1 MTRNRF
7 ILGESAGAP
16 APPSLSREELERLSL
31 AIISEMARA
40 YRPPPE
46 RRVTP
51 ERVHQPAVP
60 AGRPALEAFQ
70 LRLFAPGS
78 GVEGL
83 EHLDRCL
90 EEMSRGHTILF
101 LADHR
106 GNLDVPSFNSLVR
119 SARPRYE
126 PILDKLIY
134 IAGRKLNE
142 SSDFVNMFA
151 EKYSRLV
158 VVPRREFPPEIT
170 GPTPEEQIQREEFE
184 KEARRINRAA
194 FRAMEKLK
202 REGHI
207 FVLFP
212 TGGRIKSGAHNQPVP
227 ETTSYLRTFDTAFL
241 ISMEGN
247 TLPPLERMEDE
258 RPIQTK
264 VLYRIGP
271 AIETEPFL
279 NRLKQEHEALGTPSL
294 PQGGGGRGTSPPRP
308 PSPAGEGGRGGE
320 VPDFDTFA
328 VQRIMTML
336 ANLRETGAYEE

>member
-1 MTRNRF
+1 MTPARF

-16 APPSLSREELERLSL
+16 APPALSREELERLSL
-31 AIISEMARA
+31 GIIGELARA
-40 YRPPPE
+40 YRPPTE

-60 AGRPALEAFQ
+60 TARTALEAFQ
-70 LRLFAPGS
+70 LKLFLPGS

-83 EHLDRCL
+83 PHLERCL
-90 EEMSRGHTILF
+90 EAMARARTILF

-119 SARPRYE
+119 SAGRRYE

-142 SSDFVNMFA
+142 SSDLVNMFA
-151 EKYSRLV
+151 EQYSRLV
-158 VVPRREFPPEIT
+158 VVPRREFPPEIAN
-170 GPTPEEQIQREEFE
+170 PAPEERAQREEFE

-202 REGHI
+202 RAGHI

-212 TGGRIKSGAHNQPVP
+212 TGGRIKPGEHNQPVP

-258 RPIQTK
+258 RPIQAK
-264 VLYRIGP
+264 VLYRVGP
-271 AIETEPFL
+271 ALDTESFL
-279 NRLKQEHEALGTPSL
+279 DELKAAFNSADRAPASTGTEA
-294 PQGGGGRGTSPPRP
+294 
-308 PSPAGEGGRGGE
+308 
-320 VPDFDTFA
+320 PDFDTFA

-336 ANLRETGAYEE
+336 ANLREQGRYEG

>member
-1 MTRNRF
+1 MTRTRF
-7 ILGESAGAP
+7 ILGESEGAP
-16 APPSLSREELERLSL
+16 APPELGREEIERLS
-31 AIISEMARA
+31 AGIIGEMAKA
-40 YRPPPE
+40 YRPPVE

-51 ERVHQPAVP
+51 ERVYQPSVP
-60 AGRPALEAFQ
+60 AGRAALEAFQ
-70 LRLFAPGS
+70 LKLFLPGS
-78 GVEGL
+78 GAEGL
-83 EHLDRCL
+83 RNVERCL
-90 EEMSRGHTILF
+90 EEMGRGRTILF

-106 GNLDVPSFNSLVR
+106 GNLDVPSFNSLLR
-119 SARPRYE
+119 GADKRYE
-126 PILDKLIY
+126 AILDKLIY

-158 VVPRREFPPEIT
+158 VVPRREFPPEIPN
-170 GPTPEEQIQREEFE
+170 PTPEQQAQREEFE

-212 TGGRIKSGAHNQPVP
+212 TGGRIKPGEHNQPVP

-247 TLPPLERMEDE
+247 TLPPRERMEDE
-258 RPIQTK
+258 RPIQAK
-264 VLYRIGP
+264 VLYRVGP
-271 AIETEPFL
+271 AVYTASFL
-279 NRLKQEHEALGTPSL
+279 DELKEEYGSEDRGPGA
-294 PQGGGGRGTSPPRP
+294 GGC
-308 PSPAGEGGRGGE
+308 E

-328 VQRIMTML
+328 VQRVMTML
-336 ANLRETGAYEE
+336 GNLREKGSYEG